1 MNDDGKRENAYA
13 EEPISKYAKESIAN
27 IIVQPQ
33 DIGNKKLMP
42 VKEEEPPPY
51 TAAPV
56 PSPPVP
62 AAPQSKEEW
71 QIELVKAKAAADK
84 AKQDKA
90 EKAKQDKVEAEKAKQ
105 KAADLKTKQKEFWEC
120 KGMDGKKD
128 EQTLQK
134 KKKLLKEL
142 RVRKEG
148 YPT

>member
-1 MNDDGKRENAYA
+1 M
-13 EEPISKYAKESIAN
+13 STAKTTCKA
-27 IIVQPQ
+27 P
-33 DIGNKKLMP
+33 MP
-42 VKEEEPPPY
+42 
-51 TAAPV
+51 TAPKN
-56 PSPPVP
+56 
-62 AAPQSKEEW
+62 KEEW